1 MKKYKPNYMVTPM
14 FQICNAF
21 IGMGPGIA
29 IMWVMINPEKKNDVL
44 YVFPVYLS
52 IILFMIIFGNIIHL
66 IISIFK
72 KHRVFIDNEFLIVK
86 GKRELTQ
93 KIKLCEVKNIIID
106 HGAISKV
113 GGKPFSINLFNDD
126 YSQGINIDNP
136 SFFMVVEILNKCK
149 YSKVKFNN
157 WKWYII
163 SCLLFTV
170 FCVILGF
177 LGRK

>member
-1 MKKYKPNYMVTPM
+1 MKKYKPNYLVTPM
-14 FQICNAF
+14 FQICNVF
-21 IGMGPGIA
+21 IGMGPGIT
-29 IMWVMINPEKKNDVL
+29 IMWVMINPEKINDAL
-44 YVFPVYLS
+44 YLFPVYFF
-52 IILFMIIFGNIIHL
+52 IILFIIIFGNIIHL

-86 GKRELTQ
+86 GKKELTQ

-126 YSQGINIDNP
+126 YRQCVNISNP
-136 SFFMVVEILNKCK
+136 SFFMVVEILKKCK

-163 SCLLFTV
+163 SCLLFTS
-170 FCVILGF
+170 FCIILGF